1 MKLDC
6 VLTAVNDNPL
16 YIDFIPIF
24 IKTWKKLYPT
34 VDVKIILISNQ
45 IPEKFLQFKDHIIL
59 FEPIKN
65 VLTSFT
71 SQFIRLL
78 YPCILN
84 YKNGVLITDMDMLP
98 MNRSYYTKNIEKYD
112 DSKFIYYRENVC
124 FNTKEIA
131 MCYNVALP
139 KTWSEI
145 FNIKSLE
152 DIKQRIILVNDNTKI
167 IEGHGKQG
175 WCTDQSTLYKDVN
188 RWHKKTQN
196 FVCLKE
202 SQTGFCRLDRPKFS
216 KLDDKISKN
225 ITSGIYSDYHLH
237 RPMNQYEKLNWDIH
251 NLL

>member
-112 DSKFIYYRENVC
+112 DSKFIYYRENIC
-124 FNTKEIA
+124 FDNKEIA

-145 FNIKSLE
+145 FNIKTLE
-152 DIKQRIILVNDNTKI
+152 DIKQRIILINDNTKI
-167 IEGHGKQG
+167 IEGHGRQG
-175 WCTDQSTLYKDVN
+175 WCTDQLTLYKSVK
-188 RWHKKTQN
+188 RWHKETKN

-202 SQTGFCRLDRPKFS
+202 SQTGYCRLDRITFT
-216 KLDDKISKN
+216 KLDRIISKN